1 MQTKQYHFQN
11 FSFSLGFFSS
21 NLSKETLGQER
32 LIKGASKKT
41 IIDRNFFSSLLESE
55 HFFLNFVFQKI
66 CMYNIHIIR
75 HFSKTFRV
83 SCPLTAPPM
92 PTLSGVT
99 AFSTKIEA
107 IIGETTSTVSAEE
120 YYDSANKKAAIFV
133 LISGEQF
140 KIIYDYDTNEIFY
153 VNREYV
159 SSQKSIF

>member
-1 MQTKQYHFQN
+1 MHVQY
-11 FSFSLGFFSS
+11 
-21 NLSKETLGQER
+21 T
-32 LIKGASKKT
+32 
-41 IIDRNFFSSLLESE
+41 
-55 HFFLNFVFQKI
+55 
-66 CMYNIHIIR
+66 YNQA
-75 HFSKTFRV
+75 FRV
-83 SCPLTAPPM
+83 SCPPTAPPM

>member
-21 NLSKETLGQER
+21 NLSKETLGQEL
-32 LIKGASKKT
+32 LIKGASKKKQLLIET
-41 IIDRNFFSSLLESE
+41 FFQVFWRANI
-55 HFFLNFVFQKI
+55 FFKLCISNNMHVQYT
-66 CMYNIHIIR
+66 YNQA
-75 HFSKTFRV
+75 SKTFRV

>member
-1 MQTKQYHFQN
+1 
-11 FSFSLGFFSS
+11 
-21 NLSKETLGQER
+21 
-32 LIKGASKKT
+32 
-41 IIDRNFFSSLLESE
+41 
-55 HFFLNFVFQKI
+55 
-66 CMYNIHIIR
+66 MYNIHIIR

-159 SSQKSIF
+159 SRQKFIF

>member
-21 NLSKETLGQER
+21 NLSKETLGQE

-55 HFFLNFVFQKI
+55 HFFLNFVFKKI
-66 CMYNIHIIR
+66 YMYNVHIIR
-75 HFSKTFRV
+75 HFSKTLRV
-83 SCPLTAPPM
+83 SCPLAAPPM

-107 IIGETTSTVSAEE
+107 IIGETNTTVSAEE